1 MKHANRLTGSIIKV
15 SISILLASMALM
27 PMFFVA
33 KNISETSNRETYVF
47 VGKHDL
53 SGKTHADNDDEQ
65 KNMFISD
72 TVEVENLAPDKEYTL
87 TGTLVNK
94 ETGEKAGDTVEY
106 KLVSSD
112 ESGSGP
118 VMKKTVY
125 NNDTW
130 LEKRRK
136 LFISNIPDMGTYGAY
151 MMLATAAVSLLLM
164 FMGRKLLPVKQV
176 SMLVRKFS
184 FCIILAASSITF
196 SQLAGTGAV
205 YTPVDMEKNVLISFV
220 LVSVTAACLIMGM
233 FLYNGVT
240 VLAAKE
246 GLVERNRTVLTRL
259 NLYFIFG
266 IFSSVLYIPGIM
278 FRNGP
283 AFYSG
288 TALLYAWILWD
299 AYEKMRPANEGVYD
313 RGIYSVVTYSSS
325 RNEHAEED
333 GEAAEEAAKNSPDA
347 DFFDG
352 VTTARQLEERYRQLA
367 KLFHPDGNNGASRT
381 FIKINEQHEA
391 LKAFFAKNVPV
402 PKEEPVRR
410 DSWKKHKKRKKRYHY
425 H

>member
-53 SGKTHADNDDEQ
+53 SSKTHADNDDEQ

-106 KLVSSD
+106 KLVPSD
-112 ESGSGP
+112 AFSTGSA
-118 VMKKTVY
+118 MKETATS
-125 NNDTW
+125 NDTW

-151 MMLATAAVSLLLM
+151 MMLAAAAVSLLLM
-164 FMGRKLLPVKQV
+164 FMSKKLLPVKQV

-205 YTPVDMEKNVLISFV
+205 CIPADMEKNVLISFV
-220 LVSVTAACLIMGM
+220 LVSVTAACLAMGA

-240 VLAAKE
+240 ALAAKE

-259 NLYFIFG
+259 NIYFIFG
-266 IFSSVLYIPGIM
+266 IFSSALYIPGIM
-278 FRNGP
+278 LRSGP
-283 AFYSG
+283 VFYSG

-299 AYEKMRPANEGVYD
+299 AYEKMRPANEGVYEK
-313 RGIYSVVTYSSS
+313 GIYSVVTYSRSGT
-325 RNEHAEED
+325 EHAEET
-333 GEAAEEAAKNSPDA
+333 AESLPET

-352 VTTARQLEERYRQLA
+352 VTTSQQLEERYRQLA

-381 FIKINEQHEA
+381 FMKIAEQHEA
-391 LKAFFAKNVPV
+391 MKVFFAKSVPV
-402 PKEEPVRR
+402 PKGDPVKR
-410 DSWKKHKKRKKRYHY
+410 DSWKRHKKRKKRHY
-425 H
+425 